1 MKGDTQMP
9 DSTPAW
15 NFGGRV
21 VAVTGAGAGIGAA
34 CARLFAGAGATV
46 AVVDLDAGAA
56 GAVCREIGA
65 TTGREAAFPFAAD
78 VGEPGAMDALLAQV
92 VERHGGLDVLVNNAG
107 IFRTA
112 PVIETT
118 DESWFETVRTN
129 LTGVF
134 FASRAAAR
142 IMVERGKGGRIVTI
156 SSQHAAVSEPN
167 GAPYTATKAG
177 VEGFSRTLASELAG
191 DGITVNC
198 VRPGATWSKLTEPIY
213 TPDVLSALLPR
224 IPLGEIAQPDW
235 IAQGVAFFASDAGRF
250 ATGTTLALDGGY
262 IMDGSLQGVAYG

>member
-1 MKGDTQMP
+1 VKGAGVL

-15 NFGGRV
+15 NFDRHV
-21 VAVTGAGAGIGAA
+21 VVVTGAAAGIGAA
-34 CARLFAGAGATV
+34 CAQLFARAGATV
-46 AVVDLDAGAA
+46 AVVDLDEQAA
-56 GAVCREIGA
+56 SSRCEAIDSEL
-65 TTGREAAFPFAAD
+65 GREAAFAYAAD
-78 VGEPGAMDALLAQV
+78 VGEPGAMDAVLAQV
-92 VERHGGLDVLVNNAG
+92 RERHGGLHVLVNNAG

-112 PVIETT
+112 PVVETT
-118 DESWFETVRTN
+118 DETWFETVRTN

-142 IMVERGKGGRIVTI
+142 IMIEQGSGGRIVTI

-191 DGITVNC
+191 EGITVNC

-213 TPDVLSALLPR
+213 TPEVLSALLPR
-224 IPLGEIAQPDW
+224 IPLGEVAQPEW
-235 IAQGVAFFASDAGRF
+235 IAHGVAFFASEAGRF